1 MLSLKDLVVFNT
13 EGWFGL
19 YQTINSHYWPLQFV
33 GLLWGLFTFYVF
45 FKRKQALVVCTFVGL
60 AALWLSSAVVF
71 HFGEYRQLSW
81 GAVYFGWA
89 FIAQAGLLLVS
100 AVLSRRFGQAFLIA
114 TTDQQIN
121 RRDPSVNVGYILLGA
136 GILMV
141 PILGLMEGRDWT
153 SLDVLGVG
161 PDSTALATIGLVLLA
176 TRSKALQ
183 LILCIAPTLWLI
195 ISAATAWPLALYQGV
210 LSLLVWLL
218 AGIFLLISKNAG
230 S

>member
-60 AALWLSSAVVF
+60 AALW
-71 HFGEYRQLSW
+71 
-81 GAVYFGWA
+81 
-89 FIAQAGLLLVS
+89 
-100 AVLSRRFGQAFLIA
+100 FGQAFLIA